1 MLFAKKPKYDY
12 IIVGLGNPGDKYKE
26 TRHNAGF
33 RALDILAADLN
44 AGSERNKHQSILREA
59 EIKDKKILLCWPQ
72 TFMNNSGA
80 AVSEILR
87 FYKLE
92 PTTVI
97 VISDDVSMDAGRL
110 RIRASGSHGGHNG
123 LKDIIELCGTDL
135 IPRVKIGVGSKPH
148 PDYDLA
154 DWVLG
159 KPDKESKEKIDEA
172 ETAAAKAV
180 KLMITGSINDAM
192 SKFNR

>member
-1 MLFAKKPKYDY
+1 
-12 IIVGLGNPGDKYKE
+12 
-26 TRHNAGF
+26 
-33 RALDILAADLN
+33 
-44 AGSERNKHQSILREA
+44 
-59 EIKDKKILLCWPQ
+59 
-72 TFMNNSGA
+72 
-80 AVSEILR
+80 
-87 FYKLE
+87 
-92 PTTVI
+92 
-97 VISDDVSMDAGRL
+97 MDAGRL

>member
-1 MLFAKKPKYDY
+1 MFFAKRPKYDY

-33 RALDILAADLN
+33 RALDILAEDLG
-44 AGSERNKHQSILREA
+44 AGAERSKHQSLLREA
-59 EIKDKKILLCWPQ
+59 EVNGKKLLLCRPQ
-72 TFMNNSGA
+72 TFMNSSGA

-87 FYKLE
+87 FYKLD
-92 PTTVI
+92 PTSVI
-97 VISDDVSMDAGRL
+97 VISDDVSLDAGRL
-110 RIRASGSHGGHNG
+110 RIRANGSHGGHNG
-123 LKDIIELCGTDL
+123 LKDIIELCGTDE

-148 PDYDLA
+148 PDYELA

-159 KPDKESKEKIDEA
+159 KPDAESKAKIDEA
-172 ETAAAKAV
+172 EQEAAKAV
-180 KLMITGSINDAM
+180 KLMVTGSISDAM